1 MLLGVSN
8 VSAETCEEGS
18 DEETSTLQTQ
28 LEDANDGG
36 PDGAGGAGVAEDATI
51 ADPVSLFRYL
61 DLSGRFHRDS
71 GIGRLF
77 HPGRTSYRED
87 VGTDSLHVVVEGNQ
101 VAAHVDAVSPLVVGC
116 DGPSRY
122 SVRRA
127 LSHNLVGMFQD
138 LVELLRGR
146 QGDHR
151 CELRCEWVSSDANST
166 PVEADLLDPTAWSVQ
181 LEARVAGRL
190 DQARLRAA
198 MGVALGRQSLAHDPL
213 DVVDCH
219 DDAALNEARARLQ
232 SMAVPVTQRPPLHV
246 YLARHPAGDV
256 LMLNLNHGAT
266 DGFGALRVLHAI
278 AQAYAGDADPEV
290 PLDFLALSDLP
301 VRPAP
306 APVSVV
312 VGSAKRAVERV
323 RDILARPAQLA
334 SDQPADQSGYGFHL
348 VLLSA
353 EDMPSV
359 GVERPAVTEDILVT
373 ALHLAMSD
381 WNLQRAVPGRRL
393 RVLVPA
399 NLRPSDWPD
408 NAIGNFSVTARVSTS
423 RRHRAGPA
431 SALEAVTLQTARNKT
446 IRTGVALIAALARV
460 ELLPLW
466 AKQSVIVLQPLTGNR
481 WIDNA
486 MLCNL
491 GAPDEMPSFGPDAG
505 ETVELWFST
514 PARSPLSLSVGAVTI
529 CGRLHLTFRYPHRLF
544 SHDAV
549 RRFADVY
556 LRQLRLVLVANDRS
570 Q

>member
-1 MLLGVSN
+1 M
-8 VSAETCEEGS
+8 SAETCEEGS
-18 DEETSTLQTQ
+18 DEASTLQSQ

-36 PDGAGGAGVAEDATI
+36 PDGAGGAGVAADATI

-61 DLSGRFHRDS
+61 DVSGRFHRDS

-127 LSHNLVGMFQD
+127 LSHNLQGMFQD

-151 CELRCEWVSSDANST
+151 CELRCEWVSSDADST
-166 PVEADLLDPTAWSVQ
+166 PVEADLLDPTAWSVH

-198 MGVALGRQSLAHDPL
+198 LGVALGRQSLAHDPL
-213 DVVDCH
+213 DVADCD
-219 DDAALNEARARLQ
+219 DDAALDEARARLQ
-232 SMAVPVTQRPPLHV
+232 STAVPVTQRPPLHA

-256 LMLNLNHGAT
+256 LMLNLNHGSM
-266 DGFGALRVLHAI
+266 DGFGAFRVLHAI
-278 AQAYAGDADPEV
+278 ARAYAGDADPEV
-290 PLDFLALSDLP
+290 PLDFLSLSDLP

-323 RDILARPAQLA
+323 RDILARPAHLA
-334 SDQPADQSGYGFHL
+334 SDQPANQSGYGFHL
-348 VLLSA
+348 VVLLA

-359 GVERPAVTEDILVT
+359 GVERPAVSEDILVT

-381 WNLQRAVPGRRL
+381 WNLEHAVPGRRL

-399 NLRPSDWPD
+399 NLRPSDWPE

-491 GAPDEMPSFGPDAG
+491 GSQDETPSFGPDAG
-505 ETVELWFST
+505 ETVEVWFST

-529 CGRLHLTFRYPHRLF
+529 GGRLHLTFRYPHRLF
-544 SHDAV
+544 SHDAA

>member
-1 MLLGVSN
+1 
-8 VSAETCEEGS
+8 
-18 DEETSTLQTQ
+18 
-28 LEDANDGG
+28 
-36 PDGAGGAGVAEDATI
+36 
-51 ADPVSLFRYL
+51 
-61 DLSGRFHRDS
+61 
-71 GIGRLF
+71 
-77 HPGRTSYRED
+77 
-87 VGTDSLHVVVEGNQ
+87 
-101 VAAHVDAVSPLVVGC
+101 
-116 DGPSRY
+116 
-122 SVRRA
+122 
-127 LSHNLVGMFQD
+127 
-138 LVELLRGR
+138 
-146 QGDHR
+146 
-151 CELRCEWVSSDANST
+151 
-166 PVEADLLDPTAWSVQ
+166 
-181 LEARVAGRL
+181 
-190 DQARLRAA
+190 
-198 MGVALGRQSLAHDPL
+198 
-213 DVVDCH
+213 
-219 DDAALNEARARLQ
+219 
-232 SMAVPVTQRPPLHV
+232 
-246 YLARHPAGDV
+246 
-256 LMLNLNHGAT
+256 MLNLNHGAT
-266 DGFGALRVLHAI
+266 DGFGALRVLDAI
-278 AQAYAGDADPEV
+278 ARAYAADADADADAANAADA

-306 APVSVV
+306 AQVSAAVRI
-312 VGSAKRAVERV
+312 ARRAVERV
-323 RDILARPAQLA
+323 RDVLARPARLA
-334 SDQPADQSGYGFHL
+334 SDQPANQSGYGFHL

-381 WNLQRAVPGRRL
+381 WNLERAVPGRRL

-491 GAPDEMPSFGPDAG
+491 GSQDETPSFGPDAG

>member
-1 MLLGVSN
+1 MSAP
-8 VSAETCEEGS
+8 SAEVGAGEEP
-18 DEETSTLQTQ
+18 ETLQTQ
-28 LEDANDGG
+28 LEDADDVG
-36 PDGAGGAGVAEDATI
+36 PDGAGRAGAAGELPI
-51 ADPVSLFRYL
+51 ADPVSLFRHL
-61 DLSGRFHRDS
+61 DVTGRFHRDS

-77 HPGRTSYRED
+77 HPGRISYRED

-101 VAAHVDAVSPLVVGC
+101 VAAHVDAVSPLVVGG

-127 LSHNLVGMFQD
+127 LSHNLVGMVQD

-151 CELRCEWVSSDANST
+151 CELRCEWVSSDEDST
-166 PVEADLLDPTAWSVQ
+166 LVDADLLDPPAWSVQ

-190 DQARLRAA
+190 DEARLRAA
-198 MGVALGRQSLAHDPL
+198 LGVALGRQSGAHDPL

-219 DDAALNEARARLQ
+219 DDGAIDEARARLQ

-246 YLARHPAGDV
+246 CLARHPAGDV

-266 DGFGALRVLHAI
+266 DGFGALTVLHAI
-278 AQAYAGDADPEV
+278 ARAYAGDAEPEI
-290 PLDFLALSDLP
+290 PFDFLALSDLP

-323 RDILARPAQLA
+323 RDVLARPTYLA
-334 SDQPADQSGYGFHL
+334 SDQPADRSGYGFHL
-348 VLLSA
+348 VRLSG
-353 EDMPSV
+353 EDTRSLV
-359 GVERPAVTEDILVT
+359 GVEPSGTTENILIT

-381 WNLQRAVPGRRL
+381 WNLQHAVPGRRL

-399 NLRPSDWPD
+399 NLRPSDWPEH
-408 NAIGNFSVTARVSTS
+408 AIGNFSVTARVSTS

-431 SALEAVTLQTARNKT
+431 STLQAVAIQTARNKR

-481 WIDNA
+481 LIDNA
-486 MLCNL
+486 VLCHL
-491 GAPDEMPSFGPDAG
+491 GWQGESPWFGPDAG

-514 PARSPLSLSVGAVTI
+514 PPRSAISLSLGAVSI
-529 CGRLHLTFRYPHRLF
+529 GGRLNLTFRYPHRLF
-544 SHDAV
+544 SPDAA
-549 RRFADVY
+549 RRFADGY
-556 LRQLRLVLVANDRS
+556 LHQLRLVQSGDRP
-570 Q
+570 